1 MRKPPRD
8 RMSPQERRAWRHNR
22 RWIGA
27 LLVVWFVVSFV
38 VSWYAREL
46 RFDFFGWPFSFWM
59 GAQGAL
65 IVYVGMAALYA
76 WRMNRADHE
85 FEPDGHP
92 AATAG
97 ADADADADAAPRNAP
112 PTPQRSAGADAA

>member
-22 RWIGA
+22 RWIAA

-46 RFDFFGWPFSFWM
+46 RFDFFGWPFSFWV

-65 IVYVGMAALYA
+65 IVYVAMAALYA

-85 FEPDGHP
+85 FEPDSHP
-92 AATAG
+92 APPAG
-97 ADADADADAAPRNAP
+97 AEAVPQAPQAPARADAA
-112 PTPQRSAGADAA
+112 